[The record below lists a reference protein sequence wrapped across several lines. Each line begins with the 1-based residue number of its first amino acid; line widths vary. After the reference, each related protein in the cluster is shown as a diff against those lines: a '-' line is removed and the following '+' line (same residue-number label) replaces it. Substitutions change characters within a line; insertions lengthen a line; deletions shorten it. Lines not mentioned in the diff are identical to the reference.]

1 MPNKNLNNRSGR
13 RNRPGIV
20 LLVTLVLLV
29 MLSALGYTLSSRI
42 AAQRHREQY
51 IIDYQAARYGCD
63 SAAKYAFVKLQ
74 DINTPL
80 IERPNE
86 PDFSDLFHLDESEYK
101 ELLVKWAEENAAG
114 KIKNSSGTS
123 DAKDANSS
131 KDANDA
137 NDVNTPKSD
146 NAARK
151 AKDISDINDVNDI
164 NDIND
169 VSDANDTGFA
179 PDFNDPNS
187 LVVRGPYGPPWPLII
202 KPIELQI
209 GSTKISIE
217 IEDEEAKYPIGWVL
231 LEGEEVERDAAA
243 GFETFCEWMDI
254 NDEQIDLLK
263 QDFEKI
269 SEIKKFQVDFS
280 PVTVSEKTET
290 AVSVETERRTRGR
303 RVSRTRSTQKTISPS
318 VHITDFAKLFHG
330 SLINTEA
337 LAEPTILTDNRKESA
352 LKYMGL
358 WASNKVNINTAP
370 RQVLEAAFTFG
381 GDADKIAEE
390 IIQRRRIKP
399 FKDIE
404 DLRKSLLKY
413 SDSIAKC
420 EKYITTTS
428 RFFTVRITA
437 VSGVAEASIVF
448 AITKDGKKIEKIAA
462 ISG

>member
-1 MPNKNLNNRSGR
+1 
-13 RNRPGIV
+13 
-20 LLVTLVLLV
+20 
-29 MLSALGYTLSSRI
+29 
-42 AAQRHREQY
+42 
-51 IIDYQAARYGCD
+51 
-63 SAAKYAFVKLQ
+63 
-74 DINTPL
+74 
-80 IERPNE
+80 
-86 PDFSDLFHLDESEYK
+86 
-101 ELLVKWAEENAAG
+101 
-114 KIKNSSGTS
+114 
-123 DAKDANSS
+123 
-131 KDANDA
+131 
-137 NDVNTPKSD
+137 
-146 NAARK
+146 
-151 AKDISDINDVNDI
+151 
-164 NDIND
+164 
-169 VSDANDTGFA
+169 
-179 PDFNDPNS
+179 
-187 LVVRGPYGPPWPLII
+187 
-202 KPIELQI
+202 
-209 GSTKISIE
+209 
-217 IEDEEAKYPIGWVL
+217 
-231 LEGEEVERDAAA
+231 
-243 GFETFCEWMDI
+243 MDI

-280 PVTVSEKTET
+280 PVTVSERTET

-318 VHITDFAKLFHG
+318 VHITDFAELFHG

-337 LAEPTILTDNRKESA
+337 LAEPAILTDNRKESA

-390 IIQRRRIKP
+390 IIQRRRTKP

-420 EKYITTTS
+420 EKYITATS